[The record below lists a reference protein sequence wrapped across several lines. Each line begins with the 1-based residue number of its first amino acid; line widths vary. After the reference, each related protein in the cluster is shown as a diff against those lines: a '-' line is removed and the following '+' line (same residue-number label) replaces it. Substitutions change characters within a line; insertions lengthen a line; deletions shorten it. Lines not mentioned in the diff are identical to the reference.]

1 MFLKN
6 KNVIEFIRENKSN
19 DIAINKIL
27 KGNEDLKNPLRNI
40 PVITKYWYSNKILYF
55 MLNSNDKFKVFMG
68 GCHIK
73 FNVSSIFVKD
83 LPIDNAKLDILYKLI
98 MLYQIKDMLCRI
110 KNGQKIYKQKVCL
123 HKNVNKNC
131 IQILRLLEKE
141 GFVNEKSPFNVYVV
155 VTLFNNKIKAVK
167 SLTRIYI
174 RNILLKK
181 IENISQMLD
190 VVLWQNYLKKKE
202 KEIKNKF
209 NISVVETFWKE
220 SISYLNL
227 NKKKEDQFYLYK
239 KNFSSKS
246 YVINNINL
254 NFFNKSIKKAIL
266 NKRKKMTFFDYLA
279 KGKNNR
285 SSSSDLLFINNLEE
299 FSEDLLL
306 LKVENSFIRFY
317 FRDFIKYLFLKIILK
332 QYLVKKYK
340 KNKKYYNKKNKK
352 K

>member
-27 KGNEDLKNPLRNI
+27 KGNEDLKNSLRNI

-83 LPIDNAKLDILYKLI
+83 LPIDNAKLDILYNNLYFLSKLYKKFFDFKK
-98 MLYQIKDMLCRI
+98 LQK
-110 KNGQKIYKQKVCL
+110 KNNTKIQL
-123 HKNVNKNC
+123 ELSNVNDS
-131 IQILRLLEKE
+131 
-141 GFVNEKSPFNVYVV
+141 F
-155 VTLFNNKIKAVK
+155 
-167 SLTRIYI
+167 
-174 RNILLKK
+174 LLKN

-352 K
+352 KIIL

>member
-1 MFLKN
+1 
-6 KNVIEFIRENKSN
+6 
-19 DIAINKIL
+19 
-27 KGNEDLKNPLRNI
+27 
-40 PVITKYWYSNKILYF
+40 

-83 LPIDNAKLDILYKLI
+83 LPIDNAKLDILYNNLYFLSKLYKKFFDFKK
-98 MLYQIKDMLCRI
+98 LQK
-110 KNGQKIYKQKVCL
+110 KNNTKIQL
-123 HKNVNKNC
+123 ELSNVNDS
-131 IQILRLLEKE
+131 
-141 GFVNEKSPFNVYVV
+141 F
-155 VTLFNNKIKAVK
+155 
-167 SLTRIYI
+167 
-174 RNILLKK
+174 LLKN

-352 K
+352 KIIL